1 MTRIII
7 DHDQIRT
14 AGELAHTASRV
25 AHEAQPYNQ
34 DTTMFKSLERLATRM
49 ADASLR
55 CLEESMIGDP
65 ASKEPDPADQ
75 PKLDAPTEGTEPTGT
90 LLTPTDNAPAE

>member
-1 MTRIII
+1 MTRIIT
-7 DHDQIRT
+7 DHDQILSSFK
-14 AGELAHTASRV
+14 LAFSAARV
-25 AHEAQPYNQ
+25 AHEAQPYSQ
-34 DTTMFKSLERLATRM
+34 DTPMYKSLEKLATRM

-65 ASKEPDPADQ
+65 ASKEPDPAEQ
-75 PKLDAPTEGTEPTGT
+75 PKPGAPTEGTEPTGT

>member
-1 MTRIII
+1 MSHVIALPE
-7 DHDQIRT
+7 QLNVSMNLAVT
-14 AGELAHTASRV
+14 AARV

-34 DTTMFKSLERLATRM
+34 DTAMFKSLEMLATRL
-49 ADASLR
+49 AEVSLR

-65 ASKEPDPADQ
+65 ASKEPDPAEQ
-75 PKLDAPTEGTEPTGT
+75 PKPDAPTEGTEPTGT